1 MWVNIQ
7 TFMVFAP
14 VRIANTRS
22 VKYVSRPPKCC
33 KLHTE
38 KKEQD
43 GECCQL
49 STQEQ
54 AEQQTYEYTV
64 KIPEQIKVNE

>member
-1 MWVNIQ
+1 M
-7 TFMVFAP
+7 
-14 VRIANTRS
+14 S
-22 VKYVSRPPKCC
+22 VDPQKCC

-64 KIPEQIKVNE
+64 KIPEQIKVNER

>member
-1 MWVNIQ
+1 M
-7 TFMVFAP
+7 
-14 VRIANTRS
+14 S
-22 VKYVSRPPKCC
+22 VDPQKCC

-43 GECCQL
+43 GECGQL
-49 STQEQ
+49 NTQEE

-64 KIPEQIKVNE
+64 KIPEQINGNE

>member
-1 MWVNIQ
+1 M
-7 TFMVFAP
+7 
-14 VRIANTRS
+14 S
-22 VKYVSRPPKCC
+22 VDPQKCC

-43 GECCQL
+43 VECCQL

-54 AEQQTYEYTV
+54 SEQQTYEYTV
-64 KIPEQIKVNE
+64 KIPEQIKVNER

>member
-1 MWVNIQ
+1 M
-7 TFMVFAP
+7 
-14 VRIANTRS
+14 S
-22 VKYVSRPPKCC
+22 VDPQKCC

-49 STQEQ
+49 STQQEQ
-54 AEQQTYEYTV
+54 AEQQTYEHTI
-64 KIPEQIKVNE
+64 KIPPQVKVNE